1 MVDEPETPTGTSHA
15 GDHIPAE
22 SDFASVILASF
33 VNRHAAEHTVASLG
47 HGFRHKAHSGN
58 AAAFVIT
65 HNRDGSFTLAQS
77 RVLTGS
83 GLAVAAAKL
92 TALILAG
99 LHGVIATLQGTKTA
113 QHAADVRQSHVG
125 RDAQQLADVLDQ
137 IGPHAAGVVFV
148 CTDPE
153 TEEAVAAVAAERG
166 SHSEQHS
173 RTDFLALL
181 DRLGDGYDWLRS
193 PVAEPTTKATK
204 HRRFRHDK

>member
-15 GDHIPAE
+15 GDQVPAE

-33 VNRHAAEHTVASLG
+33 ENRHAAEHTVASLG
-47 HGFRHKAHSGN
+47 HDFRHKAHRGN
-58 AAAFVIT
+58 AAAFVVT

-83 GLAVAAAKL
+83 GLAVAAATL
-92 TALILAG
+92 TAAILAG
-99 LHGVIATLQGTKTA
+99 LHGVIAALQGAKTA
-113 QHAADVRQSHVG
+113 KHAAHVHRSHVG
-125 RDAQQLADVLDQ
+125 RDAQQLADLVDQ

-153 TEEAVAAVAAERG
+153 TEQAVAALTAERG
-166 SHSEQHS
+166 SRSAHHS
-173 RTDFLALL
+173 RTEFLALL

-204 HRRFRHDK
+204 HRRFRHGK